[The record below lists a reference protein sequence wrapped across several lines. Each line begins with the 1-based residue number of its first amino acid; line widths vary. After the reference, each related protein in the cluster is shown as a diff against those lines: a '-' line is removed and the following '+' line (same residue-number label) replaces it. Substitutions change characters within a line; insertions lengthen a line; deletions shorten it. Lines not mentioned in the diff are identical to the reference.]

1 MIHDTFN
8 IRNETLTG
16 GAQITPADEIW
27 GIFMFDV
34 KHFGNVLIAMQPFI
48 NQWAGIL

>member
-1 MIHDTFN
+1 MIHSTFN
-8 IRNETLTG
+8 IRNETLTS
-16 GAQITPADEIW
+16 GAQITPTDETW

-34 KHFGNVLIAMQPFI
+34 KHFGNDLIAIQAFI